1 MSLKNDA
8 PEEHD
13 NVKFITLMGWKKVS
27 NLDLCALISPHTLP
41 ITSSTLTTKGIQIHR
56 ATIA

>member
-13 NVKFITLMGWKKVS
+13 NIKFITLMGWKKVS
-27 NLDLCALISPHTLP
+27 NLDLCGLISPPTLP
-41 ITSSTLTTKGIQIHR
+41 ITSSTVPESISDGLFASK
-56 ATIA
+56 

>member
-13 NVKFITLMGWKKVS
+13 NVKFITLMGRKVS
-27 NLDLCALISPHTLP
+27 NLDLSALISPPTLP
-41 ITSSTLTTKGIQIHR
+41 ITSSTVPESISDGLFASK
-56 ATIA
+56 

>member
-13 NVKFITLMGWKKVS
+13 NVKYITLMGWKNVS
-27 NLDLCALISPHTLP
+27 NLDLCALISAPPLP
-41 ITSSTLTTKGIQIHR
+41 ITSSTVPESITDALFASK
-56 ATIA
+56 